1 MPRRDPL
8 EVLAKLRGLARDT
21 ARRGLAEAQ
30 RGLAAAELA
39 DRQVAEA
46 LVREAVAAPAEYAAW
61 LPAAALARDRAASAL
76 RQAGAAEALARE
88 ELVAARA
95 AAEAVEAMLAAR
107 RGARRGAR
115 LAAEQRIL
123 DDLRVVE

>member
-1 MPRRDPL
+1 MSRRDPL

-21 ARRGLAEAQ
+21 ARRSLAEAQ

-39 DRQVAEA
+39 DRQVAGA
-46 LVREAVAAPAEYAAW
+46 LLREAVAAPAEYAAW
-61 LPAAALARDRAASAL
+61 LPAAALARDRTAAAL
-76 RQAGAAEALARE
+76 RQAGATETLARA

-107 RGARRGAR
+107 REARRNAR
-115 LAAEQRIL
+115 LATEQRIL
-123 DDLRVVE
+123 DDLRPVG